1 MRNGLAI
8 LTMGAAALLAL
19 SSVGLAAKGGNA
31 GTQGGGSNG
40 SSIELRVLTSQSFGG
55 LVTFNVSTSRTDQ
68 PWVNVSCSQGA
79 DVVYTQWHG
88 FYDSYEF
95 GQVFTLGP
103 TPSWTS
109 GPAKCEARLV
119 VWGKSSYRTLAST
132 LFDAA
137 G

>member
-8 LTMGAAALLAL
+8 LTMGAVALLAL
-19 SSVGLAAKGGNA
+19 SSVGLAAKGGTV

-40 SSIELRVLTSQSFGG
+40 SSFGG
-55 LVTFNVSTSRTDQ
+55 QVTFNVSTSRTDQ
-68 PWVNVSCSQGA
+68 PWVNVSCSQDA

-119 VWGKSSYRTLAST
+119 VWGKSGYRTLAST